1 MHDLA
6 PTTSEW
12 VIIILTSIAI
22 FGLANVGFL
31 GRSMA
36 RLHRRLFP
44 LPPAPPANEDSG
56 NDQPKD

>member
-1 MHDLA
+1 MHDLN
-6 PTTSEW
+6 PSTSEW

-36 RLHRRLFP
+36 RLHRYLRP
-44 LPPAPPANEDSG
+44 LPPAANPPETPG
-56 NDQPKD
+56 NDTAKD